1 MTKTKSQK
9 SPNIIWKFF
18 SSVKLTVALLIMLAG
33 VSIIGTVVPQ
43 QEGAVEYARSLSP
56 QMLRIYSALDLFD
69 MYHSLW
75 FRLMM
80 GFLALNLII
89 CSLDR
94 FPGAMKRFRALPRPD
109 RDKPYKNL
117 SARYTFRAQAG
128 VTDASSSVA
137 RLLEGSFKRI
147 QKHIT
152 RDTHYFYGDK
162 GRFSHF
168 GVYFVHLSVLLILVG
183 ALAGSF
189 FGFEAYVNIQEGEK
203 TGIVTLRKKM
213 TPLKL
218 GFEVRLDQFFVDFY
232 ETGAPKE
239 YRSEL
244 TFIEKGKEVKK
255 GSLLVNHPI
264 QFRGITFYQSSY
276 GKVPG
281 KGVHLKITRNAEGRE
296 KKKFVVERD
305 KAVSLPGG
313 EGQFQVVHVRGDI
326 MNMGPAVLIAV
337 RPKNGEVKQ
346 FWIFQNYEIAKKR
359 LPKPMLR
366 SPKFDPSSFKPYTF
380 FLDGVDMGYYSGL
393 QVNRDPGVP
402 LVWAGCFLMVAGFF
416 VTFFTSHIRT
426 WVRISSEK
434 GEAVRISIAG
444 RSNKN
449 PVGLERELERLTN
462 RLKNLFE

>member
-1 MTKTKSQK
+1 MTKSKSQNN
-9 SPNIIWKFF
+9 PNIIWSFF
-18 SSVKLTVALLIMLAG
+18 SSVKLTIVLLVILAS
-33 VSIIGTVVPQ
+33 VSIFGTVVPQ
-43 QEGAVEYARSLSP
+43 QEGAVEFARSLSP
-56 QMLRIYSALDLFD
+56 QVLRIYSALDLFD
-69 MYHSLW
+69 MYHSPW
-75 FRLMM
+75 FRLIM

-109 RDKPYKNL
+109 RDKPFKNL
-117 SARYTFRAQAG
+117 PTQYTFRVKAS
-128 VTDASSSVA
+128 VNDTSSSVA
-137 RLLEGSFKRI
+137 RLLEDNFKRI
-147 QKHIT
+147 QKKT
-152 RDTHYFYGDK
+152 SQNTHYFYGDK
-162 GRFSHF
+162 GRYSHF
-168 GVYFVHLSVLLILVG
+168 GVYFVHLSVLLILMG

-189 FGFEAYVNIQEGEK
+189 FGFEAYVNIQEGKK

-218 GFEVRLDQFFVDFY
+218 EFEVRLDKFFVDFY
-232 ETGAPKE
+232 KTGAPKE

-244 TFIEKGKEVKK
+244 TFIEKGKEVEK

-281 KGVHLKITRNAEGRE
+281 KNVRLKIARHASGHE
-296 KKKFVVERD
+296 KKDFIVEKD
-305 KAVSLPGG
+305 KTVSLPDNEG
-313 EGQFQVVHVRGDI
+313 EFRIVHVRGDI

-337 RPKNGEVKQ
+337 KPKKGDEKQ
-346 FWIFQNYEIAKKR
+346 FWIFQDYEIARKR
-359 LPKPMLR
+359 LPKPMLQ

-380 FLDGVDMGYYSGL
+380 FLDGLDIGYYSGL

-416 VTFFTSHIRT
+416 VTFFTSHIRAWVRLSSSKGGT
-426 WVRISSEK
+426 VRIS
-434 GEAVRISIAG
+434 VAG

-462 RLKNLFE
+462 QLQNLFK